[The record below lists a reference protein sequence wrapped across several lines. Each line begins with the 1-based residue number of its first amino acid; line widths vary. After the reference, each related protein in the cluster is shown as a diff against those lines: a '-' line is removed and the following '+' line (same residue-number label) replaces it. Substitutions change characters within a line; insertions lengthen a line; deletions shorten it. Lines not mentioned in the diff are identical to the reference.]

1 MAYVNVPKDLN
12 RVKTKVALN
21 LTRRQLICFSA
32 AGLVG
37 VPLYLLTRQGLGND
51 MAALLMVLVMLPLF
65 AFALYEKDGM
75 PLEAFIGNYIRVRF
89 LYPRIRPYQ
98 TENFYRLIQSEINH
112 RKELRIRRQQEPQRK
127 KNKKASYAQT
137 SLRQKQVLPEQRKRR
152 FPTS

>member
-1 MAYVNVPKDLN
+1 MAYVTVPKDLN

-37 VPLYLLTRQGLGND
+37 IPLYLLTRNALGND
-51 MAALLMVLVMLPLF
+51 LAALLMVMVMLPLF

-75 PLEAFIGNYIRVRF
+75 PLEAFIENYIRVRF
-89 LYPRIRPYQ
+89 LNPRIRPYQ

-112 RKELRIRRQQEPQRK
+112 RKEMRISEAKKKCNKRQTK
-127 KNKKASYAQT
+127 KHTA
-137 SLRQKQVLPEQRKRR
+137 QKQAQA
-152 FPTS
+152 

>member
-1 MAYVNVPKDLN
+1 LAYVTVPKDLN

-37 VPLYLLTRQGLGND
+37 VPLYLFTRQGLGND

-112 RKELRIRRQQEPQRK
+112 RKELRIRAHNKNRK
-127 KNKKASYAQT
+127 ERKTKKQSAQ
-137 SLRQKQVLPEQRKRR
+137 KAA
-152 FPTS
+152 

>member
-1 MAYVNVPKDLN
+1 MAYVTVPKDLN

-37 VPLYLLTRQGLGND
+37 IPLYLLTRNTLGND
-51 MAALLMVLVMLPLF
+51 LAALLMVMVMLPLF
-65 AFALYEKDGM
+65 AFALYEKDGL
-75 PLEAFIGNYIRVRF
+75 PLEAFIENYIRVRF

-112 RKELRIRRQQEPQRK
+112 RKEMRISEAKKKCNKRQTK
-127 KNKKASYAQT
+127 KHTA
-137 SLRQKQVLPEQRKRR
+137 QKQAQA
-152 FPTS
+152 

>member
-65 AFALYEKDGM
+65 DFALYEKDGM

-112 RKELRIRRQQEPQRK
+112 RKELRIRAHNKNRK
-127 KNKKASYAQT
+127 ERKTKKQSAQ
-137 SLRQKQVLPEQRKRR
+137 KAA
-152 FPTS
+152 

>member
-1 MAYVNVPKDLN
+1 MAYVTVPKDLN
-12 RVKTKVALN
+12 RVKTKLALN

-112 RKELRIRRQQEPQRK
+112 RKELRIRAHNKNRK
-127 KNKKASYAQT
+127 ERKTKKQSAQ
-137 SLRQKQVLPEQRKRR
+137 KAA
-152 FPTS
+152 

>member
-37 VPLYLLTRQGLGND
+37 VPLYLFTRQGLGND

-112 RKELRIRRQQEPQRK
+112 RKELRIRADNKNRK
-127 KNKKASYAQT
+127 ERKTKKQAT
-137 SLRQKQVLPEQRKRR
+137 LKQA
-152 FPTS
+152 

>member
-1 MAYVNVPKDLN
+1 MAYVTVPKDLN

-37 VPLYLLTRQGLGND
+37 IPLYLLTRNALGND
-51 MAALLMVLVMLPLF
+51 LAALLMVMVMLPLF

-75 PLEAFIGNYIRVRF
+75 PLEAFIENYFRVRF
-89 LYPRIRPYQ
+89 LYPHIRPYQ

-112 RKELRIRRQQEPQRK
+112 RKELRIRAHNKNRK
-127 KNKKASYAQT
+127 ERKTKKQSAQ
-137 SLRQKQVLPEQRKRR
+137 KAA
-152 FPTS
+152 

>member
-1 MAYVNVPKDLN
+1 LAYVTVPKDLN

-37 VPLYLLTRQGLGND
+37 IPLYLLTRNALGND
-51 MAALLMVLVMLPLF
+51 LAALLMVMVMLPLF

-98 TENFYRLIQSEINH
+98 TENFYRLIQKEINH
-112 RKELRIRRQQEPQRK
+112 RKEMRISAAK
-127 KNKKASYAQT
+127 KKCNK
-137 SLRQKQVLPEQRKRR
+137 
-152 FPTS
+152 

>member
-112 RKELRIRRQQEPQRK
+112 RKELRIRAANKNHKERK
-127 KNKKASYAQT
+127 TKKQAT
-137 SLRQKQVLPEQRKRR
+137 LKQA
-152 FPTS
+152 

>member
-1 MAYVNVPKDLN
+1 MAYVTVPKDLN
-12 RVKTKVALN
+12 RVKTKLALN

-37 VPLYLLTRQGLGND
+37 IPLYLLTHNALGND
-51 MAALLMVLVMLPLF
+51 LAALLMVTVMLPLF

-75 PLEAFIGNYIRVRF
+75 PLEAFIENYIRVRF

-112 RKELRIRRQQEPQRK
+112 RKEMRISEAKKKCNKRQTK
-127 KNKKASYAQT
+127 KHTA
-137 SLRQKQVLPEQRKRR
+137 QKQAQA
-152 FPTS
+152 

>member
-1 MAYVNVPKDLN
+1 LAYVTVPKDLN

-112 RKELRIRRQQEPQRK
+112 RKELRIRAHNKNRK
-127 KNKKASYAQT
+127 ERKTKKQSAQ
-137 SLRQKQVLPEQRKRR
+137 KAA
-152 FPTS
+152 

>member
-37 VPLYLLTRQGLGND
+37 VPLYLFTRQGLGND

-75 PLEAFIGNYIRVRF
+75 LLEAFIGNYIRVRF

-112 RKELRIRRQQEPQRK
+112 RKESRIRAENKNRK
-127 KNKKASYAQT
+127 
-137 SLRQKQVLPEQRKRR
+137 ERK
-152 FPTS
+152 TK

>member
-1 MAYVNVPKDLN
+1 MAYVTVPKDLN

-37 VPLYLLTRQGLGND
+37 IPLYLLTRNALGND
-51 MAALLMVLVMLPLF
+51 LAALLMVMVMLPLF
-65 AFALYEKDGM
+65 AFALYEKDGL
-75 PLEAFIGNYIRVRF
+75 PLEAFIENYIRVRF

-112 RKELRIRRQQEPQRK
+112 RKEMRISEAKKKCNKRQTK
-127 KNKKASYAQT
+127 KHTA
-137 SLRQKQVLPEQRKRR
+137 QKQAQA
-152 FPTS
+152 

>member
-1 MAYVNVPKDLN
+1 MAYVTVPKDLN
-12 RVKTKVALN
+12 RVKTKLALN

-37 VPLYLLTRQGLGND
+37 IPLYLLTHNALGND
-51 MAALLMVLVMLPLF
+51 LAALLMVTVMLPLF

-112 RKELRIRRQQEPQRK
+112 RKELRIRAHNKNRK
-127 KNKKASYAQT
+127 ERKTKKQSAQ
-137 SLRQKQVLPEQRKRR
+137 KAA
-152 FPTS
+152 

>member
-112 RKELRIRRQQEPQRK
+112 RKELRIRAHNKNRK
-127 KNKKASYAQT
+127 ERKIKKQSAQ
-137 SLRQKQVLPEQRKRR
+137 KAA
-152 FPTS
+152 

>member
-75 PLEAFIGNYIRVRF
+75 PLETFIENYIRVRF
-89 LYPRIRPYQ
+89 LYPHIRPYQ

-112 RKELRIRRQQEPQRK
+112 RKELRIRAHNKNRK
-127 KNKKASYAQT
+127 ERKTKKQSAQ
-137 SLRQKQVLPEQRKRR
+137 KAA
-152 FPTS
+152 

>member
-112 RKELRIRRQQEPQRK
+112 RKELRIRAHNKNSKKRK
-127 KNKKASYAQT
+127 TKKQSAQ
-137 SLRQKQVLPEQRKRR
+137 KAA
-152 FPTS
+152 

>member
-1 MAYVNVPKDLN
+1 MAYVSVPKDLN

-37 VPLYLLTRQGLGND
+37 VPLYLFTRQGLGND

-112 RKELRIRRQQEPQRK
+112 RKELRIRAHNKNRK
-127 KNKKASYAQT
+127 ERKTKKQSAQ
-137 SLRQKQVLPEQRKRR
+137 KAA
-152 FPTS
+152 

>member
-1 MAYVNVPKDLN
+1 MAYVTVPKDLN

-37 VPLYLLTRQGLGND
+37 IPLYLLTRNALGND
-51 MAALLMVLVMLPLF
+51 LAALLMVTVMLPLF

-75 PLEAFIGNYIRVRF
+75 PLEAFIENYIRVRF

-112 RKELRIRRQQEPQRK
+112 RKEMRISAAK
-127 KNKKASYAQT
+127 KKCNK
-137 SLRQKQVLPEQRKRR
+137 
-152 FPTS
+152 

>member
-1 MAYVNVPKDLN
+1 MAYVTVPKDLN
-12 RVKTKVALN
+12 RVKTKLALN

-37 VPLYLLTRQGLGND
+37 ILLYLLSRNALGND
-51 MAALLMVLVMLPLF
+51 LAALMMVMVMLPLF

-98 TENFYRLIQSEINH
+98 TENFYRVIQSEINH
-112 RKELRIRRQQEPQRK
+112 RKEMRISGAEKKHNKRQTK
-127 KNKKASYAQT
+127 KHIA
-137 SLRQKQVLPEQRKRR
+137 
-152 FPTS
+152 

>member
-98 TENFYRLIQSEINH
+98 TENFYRLIQSEINQ
-112 RKELRIRRQQEPQRK
+112 RKELRIRADNKNRK
-127 KNKKASYAQT
+127 
-137 SLRQKQVLPEQRKRR
+137 ERK
-152 FPTS
+152 TK

>member
-1 MAYVNVPKDLN
+1 MAYVTVPKDLN

-37 VPLYLLTRQGLGND
+37 IPLYLLTRNALGND
-51 MAALLMVLVMLPLF
+51 LAALLMVMVMLPLF

-75 PLEAFIGNYIRVRF
+75 PLEAFIENYIRVRF

-98 TENFYRLIQSEINH
+98 TENFYRLIQSEVNH
-112 RKELRIRRQQEPQRK
+112 RKEIRISAAK
-127 KNKKASYAQT
+127 KKCNK
-137 SLRQKQVLPEQRKRR
+137 
-152 FPTS
+152 

>member
-37 VPLYLLTRQGLGND
+37 VPLYLFTRQGLGND

-112 RKELRIRRQQEPQRK
+112 RKELRIRAHNKNRK
-127 KNKKASYAQT
+127 ERKTKKQSAQ
-137 SLRQKQVLPEQRKRR
+137 KAA
-152 FPTS
+152 

>member
-37 VPLYLLTRQGLGND
+37 VPLYLFTRQGLGND

-112 RKELRIRRQQEPQRK
+112 RKELRIRAHNKNRK
-127 KNKKASYAQT
+127 
-137 SLRQKQVLPEQRKRR
+137 ERK
-152 FPTS
+152 TK